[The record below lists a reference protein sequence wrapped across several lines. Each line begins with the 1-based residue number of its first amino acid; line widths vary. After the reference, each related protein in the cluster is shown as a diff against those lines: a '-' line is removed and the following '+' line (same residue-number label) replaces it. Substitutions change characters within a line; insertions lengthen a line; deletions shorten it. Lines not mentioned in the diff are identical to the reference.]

1 MYSKKSIPLRCQN
14 ETRILIKNKTNM
26 KALEL
31 KDLKAGNIY
40 KRIDENYFTEYSA
53 YVEVLSE
60 GLQGYCNYVF
70 IMYDEQGKVDY
81 FNVNKNCHL
90 KDIQTIY
97 ARYEISNEKEF
108 KQAIETI
115 KNSLTF

>member
-1 MYSKKSIPLRCQN
+1 MYSKKYIPLRCQN

-26 KALEL
+26 KAVEL

-70 IMYDEQGKVDY
+70 IMYD
-81 FNVNKNCHL
+81 
-90 KDIQTIY
+90 
-97 ARYEISNEKEF
+97 
-108 KQAIETI
+108 
-115 KNSLTF
+115 

>member
-14 ETRILIKNKTNM
+14 ETRILIKNNTNM

-53 YVEVLSE
+53 YVEVLS
-60 GLQGYCNYVF
+60 
-70 IMYDEQGKVDY
+70 
-81 FNVNKNCHL
+81 
-90 KDIQTIY
+90 
-97 ARYEISNEKEF
+97 
-108 KQAIETI
+108 
-115 KNSLTF
+115 